1 LEVRFLRRAD
11 IVPAAFGEQS
21 GGGAVAAVSFLLLF
35 VFFDF
40 LDFSDLEHVLFLPL
54 THLRAY

>member
-1 LEVRFLRRAD
+1 MRFLGRAD

-40 LDFSDLEHVLFLPL
+40 LDFSDLEHVLLLPL